1 MARHVNPIKH
11 IGFWPATALVVGPML
26 GVGIFIGPPEVAKSV
41 GSETAFMLLWILGG
55 ITATCGA
62 LSVAELGAMLP
73 QSGGHYVFLR
83 RAYGPG
89 VSFAAGW
96 LQVLAVFPGS
106 IGTVALA
113 LGTYQLPVLFGESI
127 RQPFVVYGFSVPSAF
142 VIATGVVFVL
152 TAINHLG
159 LVFSTRV
166 QIVLTSIPIVVL
178 FVAAIVVIAS
188 GQSAPGTDTVYAAS
202 SAAGLA
208 AGYLPVYFA
217 YAGWDGAIY
226 VSGEIRDSG
235 RTLPRSLIAGTML
248 VTVLYLVLCAGFLS
262 VYALDGLAQSGEAG
276 SAVAGVL
283 FGPVG
288 VVAVTLLIAVAML
301 GSLNGIVLT
310 GSRIAWAMAHDGE
323 FPRSGARLHA
333 RFGSPVVSLWAQA
346 AWTIVLMAI
355 GGVDELIA
363 YASAAMLATGSMTAL
378 AVFVLRRRE
387 PDLPRPYRTLGYPV
401 TPALFILS
409 SVAVLA
415 ILGWKHDPSVLVTVG
430 WVIVAFGVY
439 RFLEWRRKMRADAR

>member
-1 MARHVNPIKH
+1 MARHVNPTKH
-11 IGFWPATALVVGPML
+11 IGLWPATALVVGPML
-26 GVGIFIGPPEVAKSV
+26 GVGIFIGPPQVAASV
-41 GSETAFMLLWILGG
+41 GSESAFLLLWIAGG
-55 ITATCGA
+55 ITAMCGA

-73 QSGGHYVFLR
+73 LSGGHYVYLR
-83 RAYGPG
+83 RAYGNG
-89 VSFAAGW
+89 VGFAVGW

-127 RQPFVVYGFSVPSAF
+127 REPIVLAGWSIPSTF
-142 VIATGVVFVL
+142 VIATIVVILL

-159 LVFSTRV
+159 LIFSSRV
-166 QIVLTSIPIVVL
+166 QLVLTIVPIVTL

-188 GQSAPGTDTVYAAS
+188 GQSAPDTGAGHVATT
-202 SAAGLA
+202 AAGLA

-226 VSGEIRDSG
+226 IGGEIRDSG
-235 RTLPRSLIAGTML
+235 RTLPRSLITGTTV
-248 VTVLYLVLCAGFLS
+248 VTTLYLVLCAGFLS
-262 VYALDGLAQSGEAG
+262 VYSLAGLAQSGEAG

-283 FGPVG
+283 LGQAG
-288 VVAVTLLIAVAML
+288 VVGVTLLIAVAML

-310 GSRIAWAMAHDGE
+310 GSRIAWAMARDGE
-323 FPRSGARLHA
+323 FPKPGARLDA

-355 GGVDELIA
+355 GGVEDLIA

-387 PDLPRPYRTLGYPV
+387 PDLPRPYRTLGYPF
-401 TPALFILS
+401 TPAIFILS
-409 SVAVLA
+409 SVVVLA
-415 ILGWKHDPSVLVTVG
+415 ILGWRRDPSVLVTIG
-430 WVIVAFGVY
+430 WVVLSLAVY
-439 RFLEWRRKMRADAR
+439 QILARRRKSREQPG